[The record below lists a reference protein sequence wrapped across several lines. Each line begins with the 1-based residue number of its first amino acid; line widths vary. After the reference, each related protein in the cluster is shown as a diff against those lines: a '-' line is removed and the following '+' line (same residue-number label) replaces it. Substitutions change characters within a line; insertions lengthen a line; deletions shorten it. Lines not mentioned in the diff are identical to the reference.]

1 MLSNESIVEKNS
13 SILCTELDNEAV
25 LLDLETKCYYGLNE
39 VALEIWKLINGTRK
53 INSIAENIC
62 EQFEVTPEKALGSVT
77 KLVKE
82 FEDNGLVTIKSS
94 SVNKP
99 KKKIITLPL

>member
-1 MLSNESIVEKNS
+1 MLNNESIVEKNP

-39 VALEIWKLINGTRK
+39 VALQIWNLINGTRK

-62 EQFEVTPEKALGSVT
+62 KLFEVAPEKALGSVT

-82 FEDNGLVTIKSS
+82 FEDNGLVTVKSS
-94 SVNKP
+94 SGNKP
-99 KKKIITLPL
+99 E

>member
-1 MLSNESIVEKNS
+1 MLNNETIVEKNP

-53 INSIAENIC
+53 INSIAESIC
-62 EQFEVTPEKALGSVT
+62 EQFDVTHKKAFSSVT

-82 FEDNGLVTIKSS
+82 FEDNGLVIIKSS
-94 SVNKP
+94 SANKP
-99 KKKIITLPL
+99 KNN